1 MKGELILCMVMDTLN
16 MDMDMET
23 EVAAIGYGL

>member
-16 MDMDMET
+16 MDMET